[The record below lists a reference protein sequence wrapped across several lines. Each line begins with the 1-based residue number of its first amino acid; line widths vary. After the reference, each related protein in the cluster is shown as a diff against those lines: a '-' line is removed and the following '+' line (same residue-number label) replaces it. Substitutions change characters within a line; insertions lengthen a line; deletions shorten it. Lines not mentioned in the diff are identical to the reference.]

1 MRDNPMHVPPR
12 RRLDIVSDPDLVVLG
27 RLDGTEVAR
36 FTAWGATW
44 EEIAD
49 TLARYESREGGFVGP
64 CEMLVGA
71 GTR

>member
-12 RRLDIVSDPDLVVLG
+12 HRLDIVSDPDLVVLG

-44 EEIAD
+44 EENLHAAEED
-49 TLARYESREGGFVGP
+49 AKESDED
-64 CEMLVGA
+64 
-71 GTR
+71 